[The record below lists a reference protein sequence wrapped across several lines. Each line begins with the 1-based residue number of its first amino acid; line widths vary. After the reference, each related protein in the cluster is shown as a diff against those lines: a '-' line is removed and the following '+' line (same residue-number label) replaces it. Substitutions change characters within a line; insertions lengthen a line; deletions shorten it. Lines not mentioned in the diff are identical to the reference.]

1 MPENSTRRN
10 EPPHPHQLPFAE
22 DEIAAA
28 LTRVV
33 PLEQARDAAAALIR
47 NLEGSVGALVSAGDA
62 LGEALPQAA
71 LLAALAAH
79 SPDFAARS
87 DVYVRQ
93 RLRDREAF
101 DTLFAQSHGLVS
113 PPFEERWLA
122 WEALKVRVARAT
134 DSAD

>member
-1 MPENSTRRN
+1 MSENSTRRN
-10 EPPHPHQLPFAE
+10 EPPRPHQLPFAE

-47 NLEGSVGALVSAGDA
+47 NPEVSLGSLVSAGDA
-62 LGEALPQAA
+62 LGEALPQAS

-79 SPDFAARS
+79 SRDFATRS

-101 DTLFAQSHGLVS
+101 DALFAQSHGLVS
-113 PPFEERWLA
+113 PSFEERWLA
-122 WEALKVRVARAT
+122 WEALKARVARAT
-134 DSAD
+134 ARP

>member
-10 EPPHPHQLPFAE
+10 EPPRPHQLPFAE

-47 NLEGSVGALVSAGDA
+47 NLEVSLGSLVSAGDA
-62 LGEALPQAA
+62 LGEALPQAS

-79 SPDFAARS
+79 SRDFATRS

-101 DTLFAQSHGLVS
+101 DALFAQSHGLVS
-113 PPFEERWLA
+113 PSFEERWLA
-122 WEALKVRVARAT
+122 WEALKARVART
-134 DSAD
+134 TESAD